1 MGNTKDRQRIH
12 LSALLILLPLC
23 LASDDKPINMPVG
36 TEYQPSSSKPGGCNF
51 GYRHY
56 ELGRSWNPEIAPFGV
71 MFCVIC
77 TCNKVSNSEVTG
89 KVACRNIRDRCPTTS
104 CARPKIEAGH
114 CCATCPDEFVSLL
127 LTPSLVSSR
136 SNGIARAHFT
146 LVHKSLHISVRYEG
160 PRKLRTAAILDAEG
174 SLIEDINIQRKAING
189 SQVCL
194 VWNQMTSKQIQS
206 LKQEKLSLLLK
217 LKRQHTAGL
226 LGDIK
231 IYKAYSDEAFEALL
245 SSQDQTSVALASFN
259 LAKNGKALRIQL
271 WYNGSHGLGSG
282 TKATIQFIK
291 NPTPNKAQRTVKV
304 INTNDIKRE
313 NTNFKVLWLNPAE
326 HSLKW
331 MSRGHLNITVLL
343 RTDDQSV
350 QLTGRI
356 TIKRTCNSIVSS
368 LSGQDAPR
376 PTMTGAS
383 GYASFEIDHKGQVY
397 YKIFLSGL
405 LNQVE
410 EITLQATSN
419 RRVVKRLTRAVSVD
433 DYGRAKILGVWER
446 PSFAQTCWLFN
457 GNMFVNVRTALNK
470 NAEIHGKLKQFPY
483 KGHQLSYQEPP
494 LLLSGNEVV
503 PKIQTGAAGQAWFL
517 LDKNCALHYHL
528 ILSGINRGS
537 KNLLTAELQGFAD
550 FGEVPQP
557 YDEHVQLLR
566 EFEGEMVS
574 GIARNLGPEF
584 LRNLIQG
591 LVYVQ
596 ISSEDAPQGELR
608 SQVLVNG
615 DVCSRRLPHPH
626 HIAEPG
632 TCYDGSKKHYNGT
645 SWISEDDICTTCQCQ
660 DEEIV
665 CSVVKC
671 QRLNCSEAP
680 VMVPHSCCPV
690 CPALERNVVIYY
702 EKKNR
707 PAIEGCYV
715 KRDRKVYRAGA
726 VWHPYVQPFGY
737 MRCYACSCLKEKKDI
752 SCKKVK
758 CPELHCRNPMK
769 KRMTDCCMR
778 CPDNEEG
785 NSESIK
791 KSLSNK
797 KDCSF
802 SGSKFK
808 DGQTWQPHFPLIGLS
823 RCLTCTC
830 SDGRTTCKRN
840 ICPKGFCQNSIDSTL
855 TNCCV
860 PCPGS

>member
-1 MGNTKDRQRIH
+1 M
-12 LSALLILLPLC
+12 LLISP
-23 LASDDKPINMPVG
+23 
-36 TEYQPSSSKPGGCNF
+36 
-51 GYRHY
+51 
-56 ELGRSWNPEIAPFGV
+56 
-71 MFCVIC
+71 
-77 TCNKVSNSEVTG
+77 KVRLFIT
-89 KVACRNIRDRCPTTS
+89 I
-104 CARPKIEAGH
+104 H
-114 CCATCPDEFVSLL
+114 FV
-127 LTPSLVSSR
+127 
-136 SNGIARAHFT
+136 
-146 LVHKSLHISVRYEG
+146 K
-160 PRKLRTAAILDAEG
+160 
-174 SLIEDINIQRKAING
+174 
-189 SQVCL
+189 
-194 VWNQMTSKQIQS
+194 
-206 LKQEKLSLLLK
+206 
-217 LKRQHTAGL
+217 
-226 LGDIK
+226 
-231 IYKAYSDEAFEALL
+231 
-245 SSQDQTSVALASFN
+245 
-259 LAKNGKALRIQL
+259 
-271 WYNGSHGLGSG
+271 GSG

-291 NPTPNKAQRTVKV
+291 NPSPNKAQRTVKV

-356 TIKRTCNSIVSS
+356 AIKRTCNSIVSP

-419 RRVVKRLTRAVSVD
+419 RHVVKRLTRLVSVD

-517 LDKNCALHYHL
+517 LDKHCALHYHL

-557 YDEHVQLLR
+557 YDEHVHLLR
-566 EFEGEMVS
+566 KFEGEMVS

-596 ISSEDAPQGELR
+596 VSSEDAPQGELR
-608 SQVLVNG
+608 S
-615 DVCSRRLPHPH
+615 
-626 HIAEPG
+626 
-632 TCYDGSKKHYNGT
+632 
-645 SWISEDDICTTCQCQ
+645 Q

-680 VMVPHSCCPV
+680 IMVPHSCCPV
-690 CPALERNVVIYY
+690 CP
-702 EKKNR
+702 
-707 PAIEGCYV
+707 
-715 KRDRKVYRAGA
+715 
-726 VWHPYVQPFGY
+726 
-737 MRCYACSCLKEKKDI
+737 
-752 SCKKVK
+752 
-758 CPELHCRNPMK
+758 
-769 KRMTDCCMR
+769 
-778 CPDNEEG
+778 DNEDG

-840 ICPKGFCQNSIDSTL
+840 VCPKGFCQNSIDSTM